1 MNQAVTGEI
10 SPEEAVETYKAEMGD
25 IAQQI
30 VDELNAQ

>member
-10 SPEEAVETYKAEMGD
+10 TPEEAIAQYQAEVGD
-25 IAQQI
+25 LAQQI